1 MKEEIP
7 MTAFEARVKKATDE
21 MEANIKKEEKEPAG
35 LSTAKYFYLYFFIFI
50 FKFYFYFICH

>member
-21 MEANIKKEEKEPAG
+21 MEADIKKEEKKPAG
-35 LSTAKYFYLYFFIFI
+35 LSTAKYFL
-50 FKFYFYFICH
+50 FKILLNNSWRKDTRNAA